1 MFRRLYWVTEYVMA
15 DGRSHIGGV
24 YTSIPDLVRNGLNR
38 GEEGTL
44 RVTLTKLDSDKK
56 PFGTWMGPDFAGL
69 EEACQQFIRTD
80 EFSVDEVNNLARAL
94 RSQVSAAA

>member
-15 DGRSHIGGV
+15 NGHSHIGGV
-24 YTSIPDLVRNGLNR
+24 YTSIPDLMRNGLNR
-38 GEEGTL
+38 SEEGAL

-56 PFGTWMGPDFAGL
+56 PFGTWTGPEFAGL
-69 EEACQQFIRTD
+69 EEACQQFIRTE

>member
-1 MFRRLYWVTEYVMA
+1 MA

-24 YTSIPDLVRNGLNR
+24 YTSIPDLMRNGVNR
-38 GEEGTL
+38 PEEGAL

-56 PFGTWMGPDFAGL
+56 PFGTWTAPDFAGL
-69 EEACQQFIRTD
+69 EEACQQFVRTE

-94 RSQVSAAA
+94 RSQASAAA